1 MATLGPND
9 LKQYALPTYWD
20 ATELE
25 KIRLADGT
33 TYAGFIND
41 VSQGLALQNAA
52 LLADP
57 LLGTMMAAT
66 TEAAVEYG
74 VGVSNGFEEAT
85 EYGLPDAKR
94 AATTGH
100 MLGLKEYDRAFGW
113 TWMFLNK
120 ARRMQLDEDIASAM
134 ADLKNLW
141 AQKILTR
148 FFKSTYDS
156 VGSGRSMPF
165 ADGGTADSSWV
176 PKPNPDRADA
186 FAYTHTHLLRLDGI
200 TQANLETAV
209 KHLWEH
215 GHDGPYELL
224 VAQADIGSWR
234 NTTNVTGYVSR
245 PDPLIRYGVQTD
257 LANVMGEGIDGVIE
271 TAYGACRLRPNGRIP
286 TNYWGLYK
294 SYGVRD
300 QRNPLW
306 IRYNPKFGV
315 GAVLLAGDHIRQYP
329 LENAI
334 LWMEF
339 GANVGR
345 DRTNGVLVE
354 NDSTG
359 VYADPTIS

>member
-20 ATELE
+20 AAELE
-25 KIRLADGT
+25 KVRLADGT
-33 TYAGFIND
+33 TYAGFIAD
-41 VSQGLALQNAA
+41 VTQALSLQNGA
-52 LLADP
+52 LLSDP
-57 LLGTMMAAT
+57 LLSTMIAT
-66 TEAAVEYG
+66 TDELSVEYG
-74 VGVSNGFEEAT
+74 IGVSNGFEEAT
-85 EYGLPDAKR
+85 EYGEPDAKR

-100 MLGLKEYDRAFGW
+100 MLGLKEYDRKFGW

-120 ARRMQLDEDIASAM
+120 ARRLQLDNDIASGM
-134 ADLKNLW
+134 ADLRNLW

-148 FFKSTYDS
+148 FFKSTYDA
-156 VGSGRSMPF
+156 VGSSGRSMPF
-165 ADGGTADSSWV
+165 CDGGTADSAYV
-176 PKPNPDRADA
+176 PPNVPDRASA
-186 FAYTHTHLLRLDGI
+186 FAYTHTHLLRMDGI

-224 VAQADIGSWR
+224 VSLTDIGSWR

-257 LANVMGEGIDGVIE
+257 LANVGQGVDGVIE
-271 TAYGACRLRPNGRIP
+271 TAYGACRLRSSARIP
-286 TNYWGLYK
+286 TTYWGLYK
-294 SYGVRD
+294 NYGTLD

-306 IRYNPKFGV
+306 IRYNPKFGI

-334 LWMEF
+334 MWMEF

-345 DRTNGVLVE
+345 DRTNGVLVK
-354 NDSTG
+354 NAGSST
-359 VYADPTIS
+359 YSDPTIS